1 VLKLAHLSYK
11 KSFIF
16 LKTKV
21 KKINDVIDELMAFV
35 EVREVHTI
43 TGKKDLL
50 VVLETKAGFS
60 RDEETVL
67 DVVINKIGKIKGV
80 EDTETIIPTL
90 SRYKWS

>member
-1 VLKLAHLSYK
+1 MTHLSYK

-43 TGKKDLL
+43 MGKRDLL